1 MKNNLFLFEIIS
13 IDGKKMSCD
22 ISELNVKTPSGMIGI
37 LKNHYPLISFIDIST
52 FNIVVNN
59 KRGYYAVSG
68 GVLNVK
74 KEKVVI
80 LCDTFESETEIDKD
94 RQLQKKEIAID
105 ILNNTKKYDSLDLAR
120 AERSLKKA
128 INRLSLIK

>member
-13 IDGKKMSCD
+13 IDGKKMSCE

-128 INRLSLIK
+128 INRLTLR

>member
-1 MKNNLFLFEIIS
+1 MKNNHFLFEIIS
-13 IDGKKMSCD
+13 IDGKKMSCE

-52 FNIVVNN
+52 FNIVVDN
-59 KRGYYAVSG
+59 KCEHYAVSG
-68 GVLNVK
+68 GVLNVR

-80 LCDTFESETEIDKD
+80 LCDTFESESEIDKE
-94 RQLQKKEIAID
+94 RQIQKKEIATD
-105 ILNNTKKYDSLDLAR
+105 ILKDTKKYDSLALAK